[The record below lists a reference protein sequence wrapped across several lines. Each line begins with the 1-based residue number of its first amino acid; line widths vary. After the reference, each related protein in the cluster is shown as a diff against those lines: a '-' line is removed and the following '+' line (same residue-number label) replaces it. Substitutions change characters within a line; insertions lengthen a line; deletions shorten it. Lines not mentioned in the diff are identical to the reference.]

1 MAAGTYLISPCWC
14 YRWRPL
20 ALGKST
26 PIFSSTARPSRSP
39 FLARASN
46 QPPTQ
51 EPDANPNSNNNTSS
65 NAFSSP
71 DDLNYLWKL
80 VAGSVG
86 GAAVIKY
93 GSVIFPDI
101 TKPNILQALA
111 MIMVPVFVSVIVLIK
126 ESSMTENQD
135 PF

>member
-1 MAAGTYLISPCWC
+1 MICLCLAIWC
-14 YRWRPL
+14 L
-20 ALGKST
+20 K
-26 PIFSSTARPSRSP
+26 
-39 FLARASN
+39 
-46 QPPTQ
+46 Q
-51 EPDANPNSNNNTSS
+51 
-65 NAFSSP
+65 

-80 VAGSVG
+80 VVGSVG
-86 GAAVIKY
+86 CAAVIKY

-111 MIMVPVFVSVIVLIK
+111 MITVPVFVSVIVLIK